1 MGTLTLPIGLTN
13 PILTEIGQINEINNP
28 GSPTQLNAISFDC
41 GKLVGIT
48 QERQFEINTE
58 TAIATFID
66 SPVPTKGSSSV
77 TGFSFN
83 ADTGLFYHFSGA
95 HSTLASFIFESL
107 DVANPGNANVPFTLV
122 SETCDWPP
130 QSVTGDS
137 VVGFEYVGD
146 GRFLATTTKKYL
158 LSVTLTHSTH
168 SDYAVVKVLRYPSD
182 PASLPNT
189 VSGIIPLSDEGV
201 QCVPTTK
208 CSKKTTK

>member
-83 ADTGLFYHFSGA
+83 ADTGLFYQF
-95 HSTLASFIFESL
+95 TFVC
-107 DVANPGNANVPFTLV
+107 DVMGY
-122 SETCDWPP
+122 
-130 QSVTGDS
+130 G
-137 VVGFEYVGD
+137 
-146 GRFLATTTKKYL
+146 
-158 LSVTLTHSTH
+158 
-168 SDYAVVKVLRYPSD
+168 
-182 PASLPNT
+182 
-189 VSGIIPLSDEGV
+189 
-201 QCVPTTK
+201 
-208 CSKKTTK
+208 